1 MTQQNNEVQAALE
14 WYEKYFSQVY
24 GGYIPDLPHHK
35 TIRAALT
42 AQQPEAPRYDP
53 RLGLIQ
59 KEPINQELLEAA
71 TKLDAELNRRN
82 SYDCQL
88 KTSQVLS
95 DSWPAIKRAIAL
107 TAQLTKTDDNVSCP
121 RAANT
126 VDINADLLEAL
137 RRVDAV
143 ICHEL
148 CSSPN
153 KQIADSGELCRSD
166 ISKIRRFISRP
177 VDLKELKLK
186 EYNDFKQRVAL
197 EQEEDDDTCKRA
209 EQKGGV

>member
-1 MTQQNNEVQAALE
+1 MNSTKMPDECTVYTVDLGNGDYLRMLTPPTEC
-14 WYEKYFSQVY
+14 KYTTTRY
-24 GGYIPDLPHHK
+24 
-35 TIRAALT
+35 IRA
-42 AQQPEAPRYDP
+42 D
-53 RLGLIQ
+53 
-59 KEPINQELLEAA
+59 K
-71 TKLDAELNRRN
+71 
-82 SYDCQL
+82 S
-88 KTSQVLS
+88 
-95 DSWPAIKRAIAL
+95 
-107 TAQLTKTDDNVSCP
+107 AQLTKTDDNVSCP
-121 RAANT
+121 SVANAG
-126 VDINADLLEAL
+126 DINAELLEAL
-137 RRVDAV
+137 RAVDAV

-209 EQKGGV
+209 EQKGQHHDQH

>member
-1 MTQQNNEVQAALE
+1 MKEQDRQAALAALDE
-14 WYEKYFSQVY
+14 LDADQDYLFGRVAVDGSVAGAMAKSVR
-24 GGYIPDLPHHK
+24 DKLK

-121 RAANT
+121 NIANAG
-126 VDINADLLEAL
+126 DINAELLEA
-137 RRVDAV
+137 
-143 ICHEL
+143 C
-148 CSSPN
+148 N
-153 KQIADSGELCRSD
+153 
-166 ISKIRRFISRP
+166 
-177 VDLKELKLK
+177 
-186 EYNDFKQRVAL
+186 VAL
-197 EQEEDDDTCKRA
+197 GHMTGGMDGDWRDCDPITLLREAIARA
-209 EQKGGV
+209 KQKGGE

>member
-1 MTQQNNEVQAALE
+1 MTQQNNEVQAALDALDE
-14 WYEKYFSQVY
+14 LDADQDYLFGRVAVDGSVAGAMAKSVR
-24 GGYIPDLPHHK
+24 DKLK
-35 TIRAALT
+35 TIRA
-42 AQQPEAPRYDP
+42 
-53 RLGLIQ
+53 
-59 KEPINQELLEAA
+59 
-71 TKLDAELNRRN
+71 
-82 SYDCQL
+82 
-88 KTSQVLS
+88 
-95 DSWPAIKRAIAL
+95 AL

-121 RAANT
+121 SVANT
-126 VDINADLLEAL
+126 GDINANLLEAL

-209 EQKGGV
+209 EQKGQKP